1 MLEARAADRNLYL
14 VIKSNKTE
22 PVVNDERGEFHK
34 GQEER
39 ESRASKGRSAASSAC
54 KSHHNYSRLHT
65 GKQTAHVGGE
75 NVERQGEKLELN
87 EPEMKINFCP
97 VDNRRLELTSHV
109 QGYWC
114 KFTPWLIQG
123 EEVGYC
129 PRVGWHNV
137 DAGQALRFS

>member
-39 ESRASKGRSAASSAC
+39 ESRASKGRSAACSAC

-97 VDNRRLELTSHV
+97 VDNRRLEPTSHI
-109 QGYWC
+109 QGYLC
-114 KFTPWLIQG
+114 KFTPGLSKVKRLGIAPLLAGTVLIQG
-123 EEVGYC
+123 
-129 PRVGWHNV
+129 RH
-137 DAGQALRFS
+137 